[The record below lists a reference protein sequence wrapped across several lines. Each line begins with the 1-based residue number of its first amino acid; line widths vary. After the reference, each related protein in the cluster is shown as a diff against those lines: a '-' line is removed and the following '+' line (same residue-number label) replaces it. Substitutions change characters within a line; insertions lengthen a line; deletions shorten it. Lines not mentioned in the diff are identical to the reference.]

1 MSTNADRAFKKLS
14 SALGSGKAFH
24 ALFISSM
31 DADASLSL
39 ARRAAALCINGSDDE
54 DAVKNDPDYHY
65 LAGEETGVNEI
76 RAIIEELSKAA
87 FEGGMRAIVISNAHA
102 MTREAQNALLKT
114 LEEPPKG
121 VIFLLCGNADGMLS
135 TIISRCALIRLGQAD
150 RCEIENE
157 LALRGVN
164 AADGRLYARISGGS
178 MGRALRLSKENEY
191 REQRERS
198 LNALTALF
206 NGELQSGAAKA
217 IAKGGAAEGLTFML
231 SLMGDILSANMGGTR
246 EIDNI
251 DRQDAVRQCAA
262 RFTTRQ
268 ILCIIDMITKASESL
283 YRASGG
289 DMYPAAALDGL
300 FLSIL
305 KELK

>member
-1 MSTNADRAFKKLS
+1 MLS

-31 DADASLSL
+31 DADASFGL
-39 ARRAAALCINGSDDE
+39 ARRASALCINGSDDE

-164 AADGRLYARISGGS
+164 AADARLYARISGGS
-178 MGRALRLSKENEY
+178 MGRALRLSEENEY

-251 DRQDAVRQCAA
+251 DRQDAVRQCAE

-268 ILCIIDMITKASESL
+268 ILCIIDMITKAS
-283 YRASGG
+283 
-289 DMYPAAALDGL
+289 
-300 FLSIL
+300 
-305 KELK
+305 

>member
-1 MSTNADRAFKKLS
+1 MLS

-24 ALFISSM
+24 ALFISSI

-39 ARRAAALCINGSDDE
+39 ARRASALCITGRDDE
-54 DAVKNDPDYHY
+54 NAVKNDPDYHY

-114 LEEPPKG
+114 LEDPPKG

-150 RCEIENE
+150 RHEIENE
-157 LALRGVN
+157 LSLRGVN
-164 AADGRLYARISGGS
+164 AADARLYARISGGS
-178 MGRALRLSKENEY
+178 MGRALRLSEESEY

-231 SLMGDILSANMGGTR
+231 SLMGDILSANMGGMR
-246 EIDNI
+246 AIDNI
-251 DRQDAVRQCAA
+251 DRQDAARQCAS

-289 DMYPAAALDGL
+289 EMYPAAALDGL

>member
-1 MSTNADRAFKKLS
+1 MLS

-24 ALFISSM
+24 ALFISST

-39 ARRAAALCINGSDDE
+39 ARRASALCISGRDDE
-54 DAVKNDPDYHY
+54 EAVKNDPDYHY
-65 LAGEETGVNEI
+65 LAGGETGVNEI

-114 LEEPPKG
+114 LEEPPNG

-150 RCEIENE
+150 RHEIENE

-164 AADGRLYARISGGS
+164 AADARLYARISGGS
-178 MGRALRLSKENEY
+178 MGRALRLSEENEY

-206 NGELQSGAAKA
+206 NGELQSGAARA

>member
-1 MSTNADRAFKKLS
+1 MLS

-39 ARRAAALCINGSDDE
+39 ARRASALCINGSDDE

-150 RCEIENE
+150 RHEIENE

-164 AADGRLYARISGGS
+164 AADARLYARISGGS
-178 MGRALRLSKENEY
+178 MGRALRLSEESEY

-231 SLMGDILSANMGGTR
+231 SLMGDILSANMGGMR

>member
-1 MSTNADRAFKKLS
+1 MLS

-39 ARRAAALCINGSDDE
+39 ARRAAALRINGRDDE
-54 DAVKNDPDYHY
+54 EAVKNDPDYHY
-65 LAGEETGVNEI
+65 LAGGETGVNEI

-114 LEEPPKG
+114 LEEPPKD

-150 RCEIENE
+150 RHEIENE

-164 AADGRLYARISGGS
+164 AADARLYARISGGS
-178 MGRALRLSKENEY
+178 MGRALRLSEENEY

-231 SLMGDILSANMGGTR
+231 SLMGDILSASMGGTR

>member
-1 MSTNADRAFKKLS
+1 MLS

-24 ALFISSM
+24 ALFISSR

-39 ARRAAALCINGSDDE
+39 ARRASALCINGSDDE

-150 RCEIENE
+150 RREIENE

-164 AADGRLYARISGGS
+164 AADARLYARISGGS
-178 MGRALRLSKENEY
+178 MGRALRLSEENEY

-217 IAKGGAAEGLTFML
+217 IARGGAAEGLTFML
-231 SLMGDILSANMGGTR
+231 SLMGDILSASMGGTR

-289 DMYPAAALDGL
+289 EMYPAAALDGL

>member
-1 MSTNADRAFKKLS
+1 MLS

-39 ARRAAALCINGSDDE
+39 ARRASALCINGSDDE

-135 TIISRCALIRLGQAD
+135 TIISRCALISLGQAD

-164 AADGRLYARISGGS
+164 AADARLYARISGGS
-178 MGRALRLSKENEY
+178 MGRALRLSEENEY

-231 SLMGDILSANMGGTR
+231 SFMGDILSANMGGTR

>member
-1 MSTNADRAFKKLS
+1 MLS

-31 DADASLSL
+31 DADASFSL
-39 ARRAAALCINGSDDE
+39 ARRASALCINGSDDE

-150 RCEIENE
+150 RHEIENE
-157 LALRGVN
+157 LALRGVK
-164 AADGRLYARISGGS
+164 AADARLYARISGGS
-178 MGRALRLSKENEY
+178 MGRALRLSGENEY

>member
-1 MSTNADRAFKKLS
+1 MLS

-31 DADASLSL
+31 DADASFGL
-39 ARRAAALCINGSDDE
+39 ARRASALCINGSDDE

-164 AADGRLYARISGGS
+164 AADARQTNT
-178 MGRALRLSKENEY
+178 EN
-191 REQRERS
+191 S
-198 LNALTALF
+198 A
-206 NGELQSGAAKA
+206 SAA
-217 IAKGGAAEGLTFML
+217 
-231 SLMGDILSANMGGTR
+231 
-246 EIDNI
+246 
-251 DRQDAVRQCAA
+251 
-262 RFTTRQ
+262 
-268 ILCIIDMITKASESL
+268 
-283 YRASGG
+283 
-289 DMYPAAALDGL
+289 
-300 FLSIL
+300 
-305 KELK
+305 

>member
-1 MSTNADRAFKKLS
+1 MLS

-164 AADGRLYARISGGS
+164 AADARLYARISGGS
-178 MGRALRLSKENEY
+178 MGRALRLSEGNEY

-217 IAKGGAAEGLTFML
+217 IAKGGAAEGLTFMH

-289 DMYPAAALDGL
+289 DMYTAAALDGL

>member
-1 MSTNADRAFKKLS
+1 MLS

-39 ARRAAALCINGSDDE
+39 ARRASAQCINGSDDE

-114 LEEPPKG
+114 LEEPPNG

-150 RCEIENE
+150 RHEIENE

-164 AADGRLYARISGGS
+164 AADARLYARISGGS
-178 MGRALRLSKENEY
+178 MGRALRLSEENEY
-191 REQRERS
+191 HEQRERS

-217 IAKGGAAEGLTFML
+217 IAKGGAAEGLTFMF

-251 DRQDAVRQCAA
+251 DRQDAVRQCAS

>member
-1 MSTNADRAFKKLS
+1 MLS
-14 SALGSGKAFH
+14 SALGSGKAFY

-39 ARRAAALCINGSDDE
+39 ARRASALCINGSDDE

-65 LAGEETGVNEI
+65 LAGDETGVNEI

-150 RCEIENE
+150 RHEIENE

-164 AADGRLYARISGGS
+164 AADARLYARISGGS
-178 MGRALRLSKENEY
+178 MGRALRLSEENEY

>member
-1 MSTNADRAFKKLS
+1 MLS

-31 DADASLSL
+31 DADASFSL
-39 ARRAAALCINGSDDE
+39 ARRASALCINGSDDE

-164 AADGRLYARISGGS
+164 AADARLYARISGGS
-178 MGRALRLSKENEY
+178 MGRALRLSEENEY

-206 NGELQSGAAKA
+206 NGELQSGA
-217 IAKGGAAEGLTFML
+217 AKGGAAEGLTFML

>member
-1 MSTNADRAFKKLS
+1 MSTNADMAFKMLS

-39 ARRAAALCINGSDDE
+39 ARRAAALCINGRDDE
-54 DAVKNDPDYHY
+54 EAVKNDPDYHY
-65 LAGEETGVNEI
+65 LAGDETGVNEI

-150 RCEIENE
+150 RHEIENE

-164 AADGRLYARISGGS
+164 AADARLYARISGGS
-178 MGRALRLSKENEY
+178 MGRALRLSEENEY

>member
-1 MSTNADRAFKKLS
+1 MLS

-39 ARRAAALCINGSDDE
+39 ARRASALCINGSDDE

-114 LEEPPKG
+114 LEEPPNG

-150 RCEIENE
+150 RHEIENE

-164 AADGRLYARISGGS
+164 AADARLYARISGGS
-178 MGRALRLSKENEY
+178 MGRALRLSEENEY

-217 IAKGGAAEGLTFML
+217 IARGGAAEGLTFML

-268 ILCIIDMITKASESL
+268 ILCIIDTITKASESL

-289 DMYPAAALDGL
+289 EMYPAAALDGL

>member
-1 MSTNADRAFKKLS
+1 MLS

-39 ARRAAALCINGSDDE
+39 ARRASALCINGSDDE

-150 RCEIENE
+150 RGEIENE

-164 AADGRLYARISGGS
+164 AADARLYARISGGS
-178 MGRALRLSKENEY
+178 MGRALRLSEENEY

-251 DRQDAVRQCAA
+251 DRQDAVRQCAV

>member
-1 MSTNADRAFKKLS
+1 MLS

-31 DADASLSL
+31 DTDASLSL
-39 ARRAAALCINGSDDE
+39 ARRASALCINGSDDE

-164 AADGRLYARISGGS
+164 AADARLYARISGGS

-231 SLMGDILSANMGGTR
+231 SLMGDILSVNMGGTR

-289 DMYPAAALDGL
+289 DMYPAVALDGL

>member
-1 MSTNADRAFKKLS
+1 MLS

-39 ARRAAALCINGSDDE
+39 ARRASALCINGSDDE

-164 AADGRLYARISGGS
+164 AADARLYARISGYHGVLRSCNGYVYAFGS
-178 MGRALRLSKENEY
+178 ALLDLEEPWKVTARSGPYLISP
-191 REQRERS
+191 RETYEC
-198 LNALTALF
+198 
-206 NGELQSGAAKA
+206 
-217 IAKGGAAEGLTFML
+217 
-231 SLMGDILSANMGGTR
+231 MGDVPNVTFP
-246 EIDNI
+246 
-251 DRQDAVRQCAA
+251 CAA
-262 RFTTRQ
+262 LHDPATGRVAVYYGCADTVTGLAFGY
-268 ILCIIDMITKASESL
+268 IPEIIDFTKQN
-283 YRASGG
+283 
-289 DMYPAAALDGL
+289 
-300 FLSIL
+300 SIL
-305 KELK
+305 

>member
-1 MSTNADRAFKKLS
+1 MLS

-31 DADASLSL
+31 DADASFSL
-39 ARRAAALCINGSDDE
+39 ARRASALCINGSDDE

-135 TIISRCALIRLGQAD
+135 TIISRCALIRLGQAG

-164 AADGRLYARISGGS
+164 AADARLYARISGGS
-178 MGRALRLSKENEY
+178 MGRALRLSGENEY

>member
-1 MSTNADRAFKKLS
+1 MLS

-31 DADASLSL
+31 DADASFSL
-39 ARRAAALCINGSDDE
+39 ARRASALCINGSDDE

-114 LEEPPKG
+114 LEEPPNG

-150 RCEIENE
+150 RHEIENE

-164 AADGRLYARISGGS
+164 AADARLYARISGGS
-178 MGRALRLSKENEY
+178 MGRALRLSEENEY

-206 NGELQSGAAKA
+206 NGELQSGAARA

-289 DMYPAAALDGL
+289 EMYPAAALDGL

>member
-1 MSTNADRAFKKLS
+1 MLS

-39 ARRAAALCINGSDDE
+39 ARRASALCINGSDDE

-157 LALRGVN
+157 LTLRGVN
-164 AADGRLYARISGGS
+164 AADARLYARISGGS
-178 MGRALRLSKENEY
+178 MGRALRLSEENEY

-231 SLMGDILSANMGGTR
+231 SFMGDILSANMGGTR

>member
-1 MSTNADRAFKKLS
+1 MLS

-39 ARRAAALCINGSDDE
+39 ARRASALCINGSDDE

-65 LAGEETGVNEI
+65 LAGDETGVNEI

-164 AADGRLYARISGGS
+164 AADARLYARISGGS
-178 MGRALRLSKENEY
+178 MGRALRLSGENEY
-191 REQRERS
+191 REQR

-231 SLMGDILSANMGGTR
+231 SLMGDILSVNMGGTR

-251 DRQDAVRQCAA
+251 DRQDAVRQCAS

>member
-1 MSTNADRAFKKLS
+1 MLS

-39 ARRAAALCINGSDDE
+39 ARRASALCINGSDDE

-150 RCEIENE
+150 RCEIENK

-164 AADGRLYARISGGS
+164 AADARLYARISGGS
-178 MGRALRLSKENEY
+178 MGRALRLSEGNEY

-231 SLMGDILSANMGGTR
+231 SFMGDILSANMGGMR

-268 ILCIIDMITKASESL
+268 ILCIIDTITKASESL

-289 DMYPAAALDGL
+289 EMYPAAALDGL

>member
-1 MSTNADRAFKKLS
+1 MLS

-39 ARRAAALCINGSDDE
+39 ARRASAQCINGSDDE

-65 LAGEETGVNEI
+65 LAGDETGVNEI

-114 LEEPPKG
+114 LEEPPNG

-150 RCEIENE
+150 RHEIENE

-164 AADGRLYARISGGS
+164 AADARLYARISGGS
-178 MGRALRLSKENEY
+178 MGRALRLSEENEY

>member
-1 MSTNADRAFKKLS
+1 MLS

-164 AADGRLYARISGGS
+164 AADARLYARISGGS
-178 MGRALRLSKENEY
+178 MGRALRLSEGNEY

-289 DMYPAAALDGL
+289 EMYPAAALDGL

>member
-1 MSTNADRAFKKLS
+1 MLS

-65 LAGEETGVNEI
+65 LAGDETGVNEI

-150 RCEIENE
+150 RHEIENE

-164 AADGRLYARISGGS
+164 AADARLYACISGGS
-178 MGRALRLSKENEY
+178 MGRALRLSGENEY

-283 YRASGG
+283 YCASGG

>member
-1 MSTNADRAFKKLS
+1 MLS

-39 ARRAAALCINGSDDE
+39 ARRAAALCITGRDDE

-150 RCEIENE
+150 RHEIENE
-157 LALRGVN
+157 LALRGVS
-164 AADGRLYARISGGS
+164 AADARLYARISGGS
-178 MGRALRLSKENEY
+178 MGRALRLSEENEY

-198 LNALTALF
+198 LNALTALL

-231 SLMGDILSANMGGTR
+231 SLMGDILSANMGGIR

-251 DRQDAVRQCAA
+251 DRQDAVRQCAS

>member
-1 MSTNADRAFKKLS
+1 MLS

-164 AADGRLYARISGGS
+164 AADARLYARISGGS
-178 MGRALRLSKENEY
+178 MGRALRLSEGNEY

-289 DMYPAAALDGL
+289 DMYTAAALDGL

>member
-1 MSTNADRAFKKLS
+1 MLS

-31 DADASLSL
+31 DADASFSL
-39 ARRAAALCINGSDDE
+39 ARRASALCINGSDDE

-157 LALRGVN
+157 LTLRGVN
-164 AADGRLYARISGGS
+164 AADARLYARISGGS
-178 MGRALRLSKENEY
+178 MGRALRLSEENEY

-217 IAKGGAAEGLTFML
+217 IAKGGAVEGLTFML
-231 SLMGDILSANMGGTR
+231 SLMGDILSANMGGMR

>member
-1 MSTNADRAFKKLS
+1 MLS

-31 DADASLSL
+31 DADASFSL
-39 ARRAAALCINGSDDE
+39 ARRASALCINGSDDE

-150 RCEIENE
+150 RHEIENE

-164 AADGRLYARISGGS
+164 AADARLYARISGGS
-178 MGRALRLSKENEY
+178 MGRALRLSEENEY

-206 NGELQSGAAKA
+206 NGELQSGAARA

>member
-1 MSTNADRAFKKLS
+1 MLS

-39 ARRAAALCINGSDDE
+39 ARRASALCINGSDDE

-150 RCEIENE
+150 RHEIENE

-164 AADGRLYARISGGS
+164 AADARLYARISGGS
-178 MGRALRLSKENEY
+178 MGRALRLSEENEY

-231 SLMGDILSANMGGTR
+231 SFMGDILSANMGSTR

-289 DMYPAAALDGL
+289 EMYPAAALDGL

>member
-1 MSTNADRAFKKLS
+1 MLS

-31 DADASLSL
+31 DADASFSL
-39 ARRAAALCINGSDDE
+39 ARRASALCINGSDDE

-65 LAGEETGVNEI
+65 LAGVETGVNEI

-157 LALRGVN
+157 LALHGVN
-164 AADGRLYARISGGS
+164 AADARLYARISGGS
-178 MGRALRLSKENEY
+178 MGRALRLSEENEY

>member
-1 MSTNADRAFKKLS
+1 MLS

-39 ARRAAALCINGSDDE
+39 ARRASALCINGSDDE

-164 AADGRLYARISGGS
+164 AADARLYARISGGS
-178 MGRALRLSKENEY
+178 MGRALHLSEENEY

-231 SLMGDILSANMGGTR
+231 SLMGDILSANMSGMR

>member
-1 MSTNADRAFKKLS
+1 
-14 SALGSGKAFH
+14 
-24 ALFISSM
+24 
-31 DADASLSL
+31 
-39 ARRAAALCINGSDDE
+39 
-54 DAVKNDPDYHY
+54 
-65 LAGEETGVNEI
+65 
-76 RAIIEELSKAA
+76 
-87 FEGGMRAIVISNAHA
+87 
-102 MTREAQNALLKT
+102 
-114 LEEPPKG
+114 
-121 VIFLLCGNADGMLS
+121 
-135 TIISRCALIRLGQAD
+135 
-150 RCEIENE
+150 
-157 LALRGVN
+157 
-164 AADGRLYARISGGS
+164 
-178 MGRALRLSKENEY
+178 MGRALRLSEESEY

-198 LNALTALF
+198 LDALTALF

-231 SLMGDILSANMGGTR
+231 SFMGDILSANMGGTR

>member
-1 MSTNADRAFKKLS
+1 MLS

-39 ARRAAALCINGSDDE
+39 ARRAAALRISGRDDE
-54 DAVKNDPDYHY
+54 EAVKNDPDYHY
-65 LAGEETGVNEI
+65 LAGGETGVNEI

-114 LEEPPKG
+114 LEEPPKD

-150 RCEIENE
+150 RHEIENE

-164 AADGRLYARISGGS
+164 AADARLYARISGGS
-178 MGRALRLSKENEY
+178 MGRALRLSEENEY

-231 SLMGDILSANMGGTR
+231 SLMGDILSASMGGTR

-289 DMYPAAALDGL
+289 EMYPAAALDGL

>member
-1 MSTNADRAFKKLS
+1 MLS

-39 ARRAAALCINGSDDE
+39 ARRAAALCISGRDDE
-54 DAVKNDPDYHY
+54 EAVKNDPDYHY
-65 LAGEETGVNEI
+65 LAGGETGVNEI
-76 RAIIEELSKAA
+76 RAIIEELSKAS

-150 RCEIENE
+150 RHEIENE

-164 AADGRLYARISGGS
+164 VADARLYARISGGS
-178 MGRALRLSKENEY
+178 MGRALRLSEENEY

-231 SLMGDILSANMGGTR
+231 SLMGDILSASMGGTR

>member
-1 MSTNADRAFKKLS
+1 MLS

-24 ALFISSM
+24 ALFISSV
-31 DADASLSL
+31 DASAALSL
-39 ARRAAALCINGSDDE
+39 ARRAAALCLTGRDDE
-54 DAVKNDPDYHY
+54 AAVINEADYHY
-65 LAGEETGVNEI
+65 LAGGETGVNEI
-76 RAIIEELSKAA
+76 RAIIDELSKTA
-87 FEGGMRAIVISNAHA
+87 FEGGMRAIVISDAHA

-114 LEEPPKG
+114 LEEPPRG

-150 RCEIENE
+150 RRETENE
-157 LALRGVN
+157 LMLRGVSS
-164 AADGRLYARISGGS
+164 ADARLYARISGGS
-178 MGRALRLSKENEY
+178 TGRAIRLSEDGEF

-198 LNALTALF
+198 INALSALF
-206 NGELQSGAAKA
+206 GGELQSGAAKA

-231 SLMGDILSANMGGTR
+231 SFMGDILSANMGGMR

>member
-1 MSTNADRAFKKLS
+1 MLS

-39 ARRAAALCINGSDDE
+39 ARRAAALCISGRDDE
-54 DAVKNDPDYHY
+54 EAVKNDPDYHY
-65 LAGEETGVNEI
+65 LAGGETGVNEI

-114 LEEPPKG
+114 LEEPPNG

-150 RCEIENE
+150 RHEIENE

-164 AADGRLYARISGGS
+164 AADARLYARISGGS
-178 MGRALRLSKENEY
+178 MGRALRLSEENEY

-231 SLMGDILSANMGGTR
+231 SLMGDILSASMGGTR

>member
-1 MSTNADRAFKKLS
+1 MLS

-31 DADASLSL
+31 DADASFSL
-39 ARRAAALCINGSDDE
+39 ARRAAALCISGRDDE
-54 DAVKNDPDYHY
+54 EAVKNDPDYHY

-150 RCEIENE
+150 RHEIENE

-164 AADGRLYARISGGS
+164 AADARLYARISGGS
-178 MGRALRLSKENEY
+178 MGRALRLSGENEY

-206 NGELQSGAAKA
+206 NGELQSGAARA

-231 SLMGDILSANMGGTR
+231 SLMGDILSASMGGTR

-268 ILCIIDMITKASESL
+268 ILCIIDMITKTSESL